1 MGVRRHRNSY
11 EGIDEYAI
19 RLIRKKAGQLVGK
32 VGFTEADREDLE
44 QELIID
50 LLQRLS
56 KFNPNRANRKTFI
69 TRVVTNRVATLIE
82 LQKTDRRNYRLYSDS
97 LNDYI
102 DIGGGD
108 LVEREVTIASDEYL
122 QNTGRCSRPL
132 RELEELSLDIER
144 IIAKLPP
151 KTRNLCERLK
161 REKTI
166 SDVAREMGIT
176 RETVYQSIKELRKS
190 FEKSGVKKY
199 L

>member
-1 MGVRRHRNSY
+1 MGVRNSY
-11 EGIDEYAI
+11 EGIDKYAV
-19 RLIRKKAGQLVGK
+19 RLIRKKAWQLVGK
-32 VGFTEADREDLE
+32 AGFTEADREDLE

-56 KFNPNRANRKTFI
+56 KFNPDRANRKTFI

-82 LQKTDRRNYRLYSDS
+82 LQKASCRNYRLYTNS
-97 LNDYI
+97 LNDYV

-108 LVEREVTIASDEYL
+108 LVEREETIASDDYL

-132 RELEELSLDIER
+132 KELEELSLDIER

-151 KTRNLCERLK
+151 KTRNLCEGLK
-161 REKTI
+161 GGETI
-166 SDVAREMGIT
+166 SDIAREMGIT
-176 RETVYQSIKELRKS
+176 RETVYQSIKELRKAL
-190 FEKSGVKKY
+190 EKSGLKKY